1 MWPSTHRR
9 SLGGAGKEMLGVTEA
24 VDSVMMNIGAF
35 FTIAGG
41 IIMMLFVVGMVGYLV
56 ALLWI
61 SACNK
66 WRAICRAESLIFEY
80 RKNRKDFLRWMSKAD
95 TIAAEKKAADVRPV
109 VRGRWVK
116 IGSPAPSRRV
126 LLQVHE
132 NAGGQIHGIGLLP
145 TLWGGHERG
154 NRR

>member
-1 MWPSTHRR
+1 M
-9 SLGGAGKEMLGVTEA
+9 TEA

-109 VRGRWVK
+109 VRGRWIEKPYLLGTTNVCSVCGENYGMPHGK
-116 IGSPAPSRRV
+116 YNFCPSCG
-126 LLQVHE
+126 
-132 NAGGQIHGIGLLP
+132 ADM
-145 TLWGGHERG
+145 RG
-154 NRR
+154 K